1 MTEEKKIN
9 PAESSNRKMGLKGLF
24 GHKWVVRNIPFF
36 LFLSGLAVVNIY
48 FGHYSEKLSRKIT
61 TAERHLKEMEYTFKT
76 IKSDVTFRSKW
87 SELVLAVAP
96 LGLKELTAPPVYL
109 EDSIP

>member
-1 MTEEKKIN
+1 MKEEKKTDT
-9 PAESSNRKMGLKGLF
+9 AEGITRKMGLKGLF

-48 FGHYSEKLSRKIT
+48 FGHYSEKLSRKIAK
-61 TAERHLKEMEYTFKT
+61 AEKHLKEMEYTYKT
-76 IKSDVTFRSKW
+76 IKSDATFRSKW
-87 SELVLAVAP
+87 SELVLAVQP
-96 LGLKELTAPPVYL
+96 LGLKELKEPPVYL